1 MSARYLLDTN
11 VLSEPLRPAPHAKVV
26 GRLRRY
32 QDELATASIVWHELW
47 FGCQRLPDSAKR
59 QAVEDY
65 LTHVIAPSLPI
76 LPYDERAAE
85 WHAVE
90 RARLTRAGKTPAFA
104 DGQIAAIA
112 RTNDL
117 ILVTF
122 NRADYADFQDLT
134 FEDWHA
140 S

>member
-1 MSARYLLDTN
+1 VNARYLLDTN
-11 VLSEPLRPAPHAKVV
+11 VLSEPLRPTPHAKVIE
-26 GRLRRY
+26 RLRRH
-32 QDELATASIVWHELW
+32 QDELATASVVWHELW

-59 QAVEDY
+59 KAIEDY
-65 LTHVIAPSLPI
+65 LTRVIAPSLPI

-112 RTNDL
+112 RMNDL

-134 FEDWHA
+134 FEDWH
-140 S
+140 

>member
-1 MSARYLLDTN
+1 M
-11 VLSEPLRPAPHAKVV
+11 E
-26 GRLRRY
+26 RLRRRH
-32 QDELATASIVWHELW
+32 DELATAAIVWHELW
-47 FGCQRLPDSAKR
+47 FGCQRLPDSTRR
-59 QAVEDY
+59 QAIEEY
-65 LTHVIAPSLPI
+65 LTLVIAPSLPI

-85 WHAVE
+85 WHAAE

-122 NRADYADFQDLT
+122 NRADYADFQDLAL
-134 FEDWHA
+134 EDWLA

>member
-1 MSARYLLDTN
+1 MSVRYLLDTN
-11 VLSEPLRPAPHAKVV
+11 VLSEPLRPVLHPKVID
-26 GRLRRY
+26 RLRRH

-59 QAVEDY
+59 QAIEDY

-85 WHAVE
+85 WHAAE
-90 RARLTRAGKTPAFA
+90 RARLTQAGKTPSFA

-112 RTNDL
+112 RTQEL

-122 NRADYADFQDLT
+122 NRAGFQDLT
-134 FEDWHA
+134 VEDWR
-140 S
+140 